1 MHISRNAT
9 NINIVSPYLFI
20 PLLTRNTRAEKGR
33 IAARENDMRKRT
45 LEYIVRRRRP
55 PGGLGTR
62 FNAMHRALHAR
73 SNAISCL
80 TTPYPRSPRH
90 DTVTAYKSYAR
101 SRGTR
106 VCVIPT
112 PSSDRDREIVVRRN
126 LEENDSPTAFY
137 EFLTFQQI
145 ESFLKFGEEL
155 RLILF
160 NSIECCEKRFLRN
173 CCKSCIKV

>member
-1 MHISRNAT
+1 MYISRNAT

-80 TTPYPRSPRH
+80 TTPYPHRATIRLRLTNPMPGVEELAFALFR
-90 DTVTAYKSYAR
+90 
-101 SRGTR
+101 
-106 VCVIPT
+106 P
-112 PSSDRDREIVVRRN
+112 PPRDREIVVRWN

-145 ESFLKFGEEL
+145 ELFFKFGEEL

-173 CCKSCIKV
+173 CCKSYIKV

>member
-112 PSSDRDREIVVRRN
+112 LSSRPWNRGSTEFGRERLSNGVLWIFNISTNWIV
-126 LEENDSPTAFY
+126 F
-137 EFLTFQQI
+137 
-145 ESFLKFGEEL
+145 
-155 RLILF
+155 
-160 NSIECCEKRFLRN
+160 
-173 CCKSCIKV
+173 

>member
-1 MHISRNAT
+1 MYISRNAT

-112 PSSDRDREIVVRRN
+112 PSSRPWNRGSTEFGRERLSNGVLWIFNISTNWIV
-126 LEENDSPTAFY
+126 F
-137 EFLTFQQI
+137 
-145 ESFLKFGEEL
+145 
-155 RLILF
+155 
-160 NSIECCEKRFLRN
+160 
-173 CCKSCIKV
+173 